1 MNKQTQMGKTFNIE
15 DMETYFKNY
24 VPCYFHKK

>member
-1 MNKQTQMGKTFNIE
+1 MLANKQMNRTFNIE

-24 VPCYFHKK
+24 VPCNYHKK

>member
-1 MNKQTQMGKTFNIE
+1 MNQHMAKTFNIE

-24 VPCYFHKK
+24 VPCHFHKK